1 MIRAFHVAA
10 IYGLDPFI
18 RIGYFLKM
26 KIISIRLTAIMVIF
40 AIMSCFPAK
49 PAAEQDLPFHPG
61 EKMAF
66 EVRWSGILAG
76 EAVIELL
83 PVEDLNGVESYHLVF
98 TAKTSPFVDI
108 FYKVR
113 DRIDS
118 YTDVE
123 MTHSLLYK
131 QIHQGRSKKEITVE
145 FDWERQEAKYSLNG
159 EDREPVSIMPGTFDP
174 LSVYYAFRLHD
185 LNNEI
190 EYDIPL
196 TDGKKLIIGKAK
208 VIKRENIKV
217 AGVSYDT
224 FLVEP
229 GMEDIGGVFE
239 KSKNAKLQIWVT
251 ADDRRIPVRIKSKV
265 KVGSFVAELVSF
277 ENGLTAGGAAEY
289 SQPNKP

>member
-1 MIRAFHVAA
+1 M
-10 IYGLDPFI
+10 
-18 RIGYFLKM
+18 M
-26 KIISIRLTAIMVIF
+26 KTILGRLTAIMIFF
-40 AIMSCFPAK
+40 AIMSCFPAE
-49 PAAEQDLPFHPG
+49 PSAGRDLPFHPG

-76 EAVIELL
+76 EADIELL
-83 PVEDLNGVESYHLVF
+83 PVEGLNGVELYHIMF

-118 YTDVE
+118 YTDAE
-123 MTHSLLYK
+123 MTHSFLYK

-145 FDWERQEAKYSLNG
+145 FDWERQEAKYSVSGG
-159 EDREPVSIMPGTFDP
+159 EEREPISIMPGTFDP

-196 TDGKKLIIGKAK
+196 TDGKKLIMGKAK
-208 VIKRENIKV
+208 VIRREDIKV

-239 KSKNAKLQIWVT
+239 KSRNAKIQIWVT
-251 ADDRRIPVRIKSKV
+251 ADDRRVPVRIKSKV
-265 KVGSFVAELVSF
+265 KVGSFVADLVSF
-277 ENGLTAGGAAEY
+277 EKGLTAGEPTED
-289 SQPNKP
+289 SP